1 LVLNREYARVS
12 LRSTFIGGVAIG
24 LLVAN
29 TACAQPRPNTT
40 IAATTEGFTS
50 AGSCKTDVQT
60 GVWRDARRNRDVPFL
75 IRLPKDCGTSPAPVV
90 IMSHGLGG
98 SREGLSRLGERLA
111 SRGYIVV
118 HPQHLGSDTSI
129 WEGTRPQIGTI
140 DRAAIARKVADPRVT
155 LDRFLDIP
163 FVLSQVRLVNQS
175 GPLQGRFDLTRTA
188 MAGHS
193 FGAVTTQAMAGQR
206 FPNGSAMPDAGFK
219 AYIAM
224 SPSGARGGGD
234 LMAFSALR
242 GPILFLTGSE
252 DNFSISP
259 QPASPLDRRKPYE
272 FMPSNQAGALITLNG
287 GDHFVF
293 DGRAIT
299 GQTRPNDA
307 RLQSIIDAASVAF
320 LDATLKND
328 AGARQW
334 LLTAGFADF
343 AKRDATLETK
353 GWR

>member
-1 LVLNREYARVS
+1 MTFRSALIAGVMTS
-12 LRSTFIGGVAIG
+12 LLAANMAWAQTRSGAVT
-24 LLVAN
+24 N
-29 TACAQPRPNTT
+29 
-40 IAATTEGFTS
+40 ATTERFTL
-50 AGSCKTDVQT
+50 AGPCRTETQT
-60 GVWRDARRNRDVPFL
+60 GVWRDTRRNRDVPFL
-75 IRLPKDCGTSPAPVV
+75 MRLPKDCGTSPAPVV

-98 SREGLSRLGERLA
+98 SKEGLSRLSERLA

-118 HPQHLGSDTSI
+118 HPQHIGSDTSI
-129 WEGTRPQIGTI
+129 WDGARPQIGTI
-140 DRAAIARKVADPRVT
+140 DRAAISRKLANPRVT

-163 FVLSQVRLVNQS
+163 FVLSQVRSANQS
-175 GPLQGRFDLTRTA
+175 GTLRGRFDLTRTA

-206 FPNGSAMPDAGFK
+206 FPNGNAMPDAGFK

-234 LMAFSALR
+234 QAAFAALR

-252 DNFSISP
+252 DNFSVSP
-259 QPASPLDRRKPYE
+259 QPASPADRRKPFE
-272 FMPSNQAGALITLNG
+272 FMPSNQASALITLNG

-299 GQTRPNDA
+299 GQARANDA
-307 RLQSIIDAASVAF
+307 RLQSVIDAASVAF

-328 AGARQW
+328 LGARQW
-334 LLTAGFADF
+334 LLSAGFADF
-343 AKRDATLETK
+343 AKSDAMIETK

>member
-1 LVLNREYARVS
+1 MTF
-12 LRSTFIGGVAIG
+12 RSTCIAGVAAT
-24 LLVAN
+24 LFLAN
-29 TACAQPRPNTT
+29 IACAQGRPSPTLS
-40 IAATTEGFTS
+40 AATERFAS
-50 AGSCKTDVQT
+50 AGPCRTETQT
-60 GVWRDARRNRDVPFL
+60 GVWRDRRRNRDVPFL
-75 IRLPKDCGTSPAPVV
+75 MRLPKDCGTNPAPVV

-98 SREGLSRLGERLA
+98 SKEGLSRLSERLA

-118 HPQHLGSDTSI
+118 HPQHIGSDTAI
-129 WEGTRPQIGTI
+129 WDGARPQLGTI
-140 DRAAIARKVADPRVT
+140 DRAALGRKLVDPRVT
-155 LDRFLDIP
+155 LDRFIDIP
-163 FVLSQVRLVNQS
+163 FTLGQVRLANQV
-175 GPLQGRFDLTRTA
+175 GPLRGRFDLTRTA

-234 LMAFSALR
+234 QAAFSALR
-242 GPILFLTGSE
+242 GPILFLTGSA
-252 DNFSISP
+252 DNFSVSP
-259 QPASPLDRRKPYE
+259 QPASPADRREPFE
-272 FMPSNQAGALITLNG
+272 FMPSNQAGALITLTG

-307 RLQSIIDAASVAF
+307 RLQSIIDAATIAF

-334 LLTAGFADF
+334 LLSAGFTDF
-343 AKRDATLETK
+343 AKIDATIEIK

>member
-1 LVLNREYARVS
+1 MTLRTVLIAGVNVS
-12 LRSTFIGGVAIG
+12 

-29 TACAQPRPNTT
+29 TACAQPRPSAT
-40 IAATTEGFTS
+40 ISAATERFAS
-50 AGSCKTDVQT
+50 AGPCRTETQS
-60 GVWRDARRNRDVPFL
+60 GVWRDRRRNRDVPFL
-75 IRLPKDCGTSPAPVV
+75 MRLPKDCGSNPAPVV

-98 SREGLSRLGERLA
+98 SKEGLSRLSERLA

-118 HPQHLGSDTSI
+118 HPQHIGSDTSI
-129 WEGTRPQIGTI
+129 WDGARPQLGTI
-140 DRAAIARKVADPRVT
+140 DRAAISRKLANPRVT

-163 FVLSQVRLVNQS
+163 FVLSQVRSANQS
-175 GPLQGRFDLTRTA
+175 GTLRGRFDLTRTA

-206 FPNGSAMPDAGFK
+206 FPNGGAMPDAGFR

-234 LMAFSALR
+234 QAAFAALR

-252 DNFSISP
+252 DNFSVSP
-259 QPASPLDRRKPYE
+259 QPASPAERRKPYE

-293 DGRAIT
+293 DGRTIT
-299 GQTRPNDA
+299 GQTRANDA
-307 RLQSIIDAASVAF
+307 RLQSIIDAATVAF
-320 LDATLKND
+320 LDATLKSD

-334 LLTAGFADF
+334 LLSAGFADF
-343 AKRDATLETK
+343 AKIDATIETK

>member
-1 LVLNREYARVS
+1 MTLKSA
-12 LRSTFIGGVAIG
+12 IVASVTTG
-24 LLVAN
+24 LLLASTVI
-29 TACAQPRPNTT
+29 AQPHP
-40 IAATTEGFTS
+40 AANVGAMTERFAA
-50 AGSCKTDVQT
+50 AGPCRTETLT
-60 GVWRDARRNRDVPFL
+60 GIWQDTRRRRDVPFL
-75 IRLPKDCGTSPAPVV
+75 MRLPKDCGTSPAPVV

-98 SREGLSRLGERLA
+98 SKEGLSRLSERLA

-118 HPQHLGSDTSI
+118 HPQHIGSDTSI
-129 WEGTRPQIGTI
+129 WEGARPQIGTI
-140 DRAAIARKVADPRVT
+140 DRAALSRKLANPRVT

-163 FVLSQVRLVNQS
+163 FALSQVRLANQS
-175 GPLQGRFDLTRTA
+175 GPLRGRFDMTRTA

-206 FPNGSAMPDAGFK
+206 FSNGGAMPDVGFR
-219 AYIAM
+219 AFIAM

-234 LMAFSALR
+234 GEAFNAMR

-259 QPASPLDRRKPYE
+259 QPASPADRRKPFE
-272 FMPSNQAGALITLNG
+272 NMPANQSSALITLTG

-328 AGARQW
+328 ATARQW
-334 LLTAGFADF
+334 LLSSGFIEF
-343 AKRDATLETK
+343 ARSDATLEAK